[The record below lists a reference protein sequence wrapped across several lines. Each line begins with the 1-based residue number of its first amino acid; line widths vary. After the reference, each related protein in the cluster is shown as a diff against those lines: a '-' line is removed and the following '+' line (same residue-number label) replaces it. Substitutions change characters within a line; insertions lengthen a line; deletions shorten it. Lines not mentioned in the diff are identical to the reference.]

1 MPRATL
7 IRGARQ
13 LLTLRGTPGPR
24 RGPDLRNLAIIQD
37 GAVLIVDGRI
47 HDVGPSRR
55 LENLALARQA
65 TLIDASGRV
74 VLPGFVDCHTHL
86 VSGPARIP
94 DYETH
99 SAAAPALA
107 RAIHELS
114 PRTLLAQALHTTKEA
129 VRHGTTTLE
138 SKSGI
143 GLTEANE
150 IKILRVHS
158 ALRKQSVP
166 LTSTFLCAQPAP
178 NYVSP
183 DYPNSPDQYLDWACA
198 HMLPLIHR
206 RKLAE
211 FADIRCHQSAF
222 TVEQASRFLVAARRL
237 GFGLKLCMDGESPPG
252 AIALA
257 VELGAASVGNP
268 LNVTPDEA
276 TLLAQ
281 SKTIAV
287 LLPGPAFYLGTEK
300 YPPARMSIDAG
311 VAIALASHYHP
322 QLSPSHSM
330 QMMIALACGAMHMT
344 PAEAIA
350 AATINAAHAVR
361 QASNTGSIE
370 PAKNADLLILGVP
383 DYREIPYH
391 FGMNLVD
398 LVMKNG
404 IVLMERSEVNWPTP

>member
-13 LLTLRGTPGPR
+13 LLTLRGAAGPR
-24 RGPDLRNLAIIQD
+24 RGPDLRNLALIQD
-37 GAVLIVDGRI
+37 GAVLIVDGLI

-86 VSGPARIP
+86 VSGPARVA
-94 DYETH
+94 DYETR
-99 SAAAPALA
+99 SASTLALA

-114 PRTLLAQALHTTKEA
+114 PRTLLAQALHTIGEA

-150 IKILRVHS
+150 IKILRVHA
-158 ALRKQSVP
+158 ALRKQSLP
-166 LTSTFLCAQPAP
+166 LTSTFLCAEL
-178 NYVSP
+178 SP
-183 DYPNSPDQYLDWACA
+183 DYPDSPDRYLDWLCS
-198 HMLPLIHR
+198 HMLPLIQR
-206 RKLAE
+206 RKLAA
-211 FADIRCHQSAF
+211 FAEIRCGEDAF
-222 TVEQASRFLVAARRL
+222 TVVQARRFLVAARQL
-237 GFGLKLCMDGESPPG
+237 GFALKLSTDGQAPPG

-268 LNVTPDEA
+268 GNVTPHEA
-276 TLLAQ
+276 ALLAQ
-281 SKTIAV
+281 SQTIAV
-287 LLPGPAFYLGTEK
+287 LPRPAFYVGTEN
-300 YPPARMSIDAG
+300 YPSARGLPTRMLIDAG
-311 VAIALASHYHP
+311 VAVALASHYHP
-322 QLSPSHSM
+322 QLSPSLSM

-350 AATINAAHAVR
+350 AATINAAHALR
-361 QASNTGSIE
+361 LASSTGSLE
-370 PAKNADLLILGVP
+370 PAKSADLLILGVP

-404 IVLMERSEVNWPTP
+404 IVLLHRPEVKWPTP